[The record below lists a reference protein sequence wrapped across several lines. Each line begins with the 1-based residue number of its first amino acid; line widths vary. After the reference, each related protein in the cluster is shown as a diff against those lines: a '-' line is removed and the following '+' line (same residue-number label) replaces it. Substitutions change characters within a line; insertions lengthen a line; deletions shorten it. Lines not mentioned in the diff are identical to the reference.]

1 MTDTMYYLWLQC
13 ALGVSPAL
21 RTQEILAAFAGGA
34 REIFRASDYERRL
47 AGVFTNA
54 QLARLQRTPLECA
67 EKILEECA
75 WQNAH
80 ILSPQDAGYPARLL
94 QIPSYP
100 LALYVRGSLDC
111 LRDRLPLAVVGT
123 RRASS
128 KSVDIAARL
137 CADLANAG
145 CAVVSGGAL
154 GIDSAA
160 HWGALHA
167 NSATVAVMGCGLD
180 ITYPP
185 ENAALFRRIAEHGA
199 VVSEYPFGEAPLA
212 KNFPIRN
219 RLISG
224 VAVGTVV
231 IEAGEKSGSLRTAA
245 CANEQG
251 RDVFAVPGDAF
262 GSTYTGGNKLIR
274 DGAKPVFSA
283 MDVLEEYELVYP
295 ELLDMRRAERDLERP
310 SVNPE
315 KVTVRKQP
323 VGARRMATRPEGGF
337 LPPEQNKSRPPMP
350 SEKPAPAPAS
360 LSPLEQQIM
369 QLLANGPAHIDRIMK
384 ETGAP
389 YGELFAALMN
399 LELQESIQQA
409 PGKMYTLS

>member
-1 MTDTMYYLWLQC
+1 MTDTLYCLWLQR

-21 RTQEILAAFAGGA
+21 RTQEILAAFPGGA
-34 REIFRASDYERRL
+34 REIFRASDYQRRV

-54 QLARLQRTPLECA
+54 QLARLQAAPLDRA

-75 WQNAH
+75 RQNAH

-94 QIPSYP
+94 EIPNHP
-100 LALYVRGSLDC
+100 LVLYVRGSLEC
-111 LRDRLPLAVVGT
+111 LRDRLPIAIVGT

-137 CADLANAG
+137 AADLVNAG

-160 HWGALHA
+160 HRGTLHA
-167 NSATVAVMGCGLD
+167 NGATAAVMGCGLD
-180 ITYPP
+180 TSYPP
-185 ENAALFRRIAEHGA
+185 ENAALFKRIAEHGA
-199 VVSEYPFGEAPLA
+199 VISEYPFGEAPLG

-224 VAVGTVV
+224 MSVGTVV
-231 IEAGEKSGSLRTAA
+231 IEANEKSGSLGTARY
-245 CANEQG
+245 ANEQG

-283 MDVLEEYELVYP
+283 MDILEEYELVYP

-310 SVNPE
+310 S
-315 KVTVRKQP
+315 
-323 VGARRMATRPEGGF
+323 A
-337 LPPEQNKSRPPMP
+337 PPESVIVKPPVSAKSPGSLVRELRPQAVREHREAT
-350 SEKPAPAPAS
+350 SS
-360 LSPLEQQIM
+360 LEQQILH
-369 QLLANGPAHIDRIMK
+369 LLANAPLHIDAIMK
-384 ETGAP
+384 AANAP

-399 LELQESIQQA
+399 LELQELIQQA
-409 PGKMYTLS
+409 PGKMYTIS

>member
-1 MTDTMYYLWLQC
+1 MANDSLYYLWLQC

-21 RTQEILAAFAGGA
+21 RAQEILAAFAGSA
-34 REIFRASDYERRL
+34 KEIFEANDYDRRV
-47 AGVFTNA
+47 AGVFTGA
-54 QLARLQRTPLECA
+54 QLARLRGTSMGQV

-75 WQNAH
+75 RQNAH
-80 ILSPQDAGYPARLL
+80 ILSPQDAAYPARLL
-94 QIPSYP
+94 EIPNFP

-123 RRASS
+123 RRASG

-137 CADLANAG
+137 SADLVHAG

-160 HWGALHA
+160 HRGVLHA
-167 NSATVAVMGCGLD
+167 GGCTVAVLGCGLD
-180 ITYPP
+180 INYPP
-185 ENAALFRRIAEHGA
+185 ENAALFKRIAEHGA
-199 VVSEYPFGEAPLA
+199 VISEYPFGEAPIG

-224 VAVGTVV
+224 LSVGTVV

-245 CANEQG
+245 CAAEQG

-262 GSTYTGGNKLIR
+262 GSTYTGGNRLIR

-283 MDVLEEYELVYP
+283 MDILEEYELLYP

-310 SVNPE
+310 SAPPE
-315 KVTVRKQP
+315 KVIVKKKP
-323 VGARRMATRPEGGF
+323 VGAAF
-337 LPPEQNKSRPPMP
+337 LPPAEKQKPTPP
-350 SEKPAPAPAS
+350 SSS
-360 LSPLEQQIM
+360 LSPLEQHIL
-369 QLLANGPAHIDRIMK
+369 QLLAHGPAHIDRIMK
-384 ETGAP
+384 ETDAP
-389 YGELFAALMN
+389 YGELFAALVE
-399 LELQESIQQA
+399 LEMRASIQQA
-409 PGKMYTLS
+409 PGKMYTIPYNNI

>member
-1 MTDTMYYLWLQC
+1 MPNTLYYLWLQC

-21 RTQEILAAFAGGA
+21 RAQEILAAFAGGA
-34 REIFRASDYERRL
+34 QEIFRASDYQRRI

-54 QLARLQRTPLECA
+54 QLARLQATPLERA

-75 WQNAH
+75 RQNAH

-94 QIPSYP
+94 EIPNHP
-100 LALYVRGSLDC
+100 LALYVRGSLEC
-111 LRDRLPLAVVGT
+111 LQDRLPIAIVGT
-123 RRASS
+123 RRASG
-128 KSVDIAARL
+128 KSVDIASRL
-137 CADLANAG
+137 GADLVHAG
-145 CAVVSGGAL
+145 CVVVSGGAL

-167 NSATVAVMGCGLD
+167 NGATVAVMGCGLD
-180 ITYPP
+180 ISYPP
-185 ENAALFRRIAEHGA
+185 QNAALFKRIAEHGA
-199 VVSEYPFGEAPLA
+199 VISEYPFGEAPLS

-224 VAVGTVV
+224 LSVGAVV

-283 MDVLEEYELVYP
+283 MDILEEYEFLYP
-295 ELLDMRRAERDLERP
+295 DLLDMRRAERDLERP
-310 SVNPE
+310 SIAPE
-315 KVTVRKQP
+315 KVVVKKQP
-323 VGARRMATRPEGGF
+323 AGAAI
-337 LPPEQNKSRPPMP
+337 LPPAPPQKP
-350 SEKPAPAPAS
+350 PAQKQKPAPAEPSA
-360 LSPLEQQIM
+360 LSPLETQIL
-369 QLLANGPAHIDRIMK
+369 QLLANAPLHIDAIMK
-384 ETGAP
+384 ATNAP

-399 LELQESIQQA
+399 LELQELIQQA
-409 PGKMYTLS
+409 PGKMYTISLIT